1 MALAGCSDVKGPE
14 VEPAPS
20 FSQQE
25 DQGRAA
31 SPPEGDGGTVKVADM
46 AARKWFRI
54 SINATPT
61 LRPDALIGVTV
72 TYTANFATD
81 DADLFVT
88 LPEVEAAEGSG
99 WDERYR
105 KPVGTQRPVKA
116 ESNHSLVAGGR
127 VTHSIS
133 FKVPVAGIYR
143 VHATARSN
151 KTAPDETS
159 DRTQQSAYKTLWLL
173 VDESGGRTLDAEW
186 GTSGYADSNG
196 EFEVACPGS
205 NDDFEGS
212 LSFDDGKVKIVP
224 RTKHALTL
232 GYCGRKQ
239 QFELPSV
246 EGRTWLN
253 AYYSIPNSRAMFY
266 SRAKITVRVE
276 ESSARCGYLLGK
288 DLIRIVDND
297 QWGCVWEKYGM
308 FVFPHEY
315 GHALHATRLGGL
327 PDRGSCSIHGPDL
340 PTNLGCAY
348 VEGWG
353 DYHGFITQPTIYA
366 GRLPGTALFTRAKI
380 ENNSY
385 LQKGEDGSIDEGV
398 VAAFFYDLVDPAGE
412 TGDRIDLTGTDVSRV
427 MNGCRVHVGRTWS
440 RPRGI
445 DDLIWCLEAAV
456 DADITG
462 DADYFPTR
470 TNDAT
475 KENQSNHA
483 WNEDHIRTLWLKN
496 LYGEKG

>member
-1 MALAGCSDVKGPE
+1 MKRSIIAAAGLVALAGCSDVKGPE

-173 VDESGGRTLDAEW
+173 VDESGGRTLDAFDPDAIPDEFIKQPGPFRKDRGGRPRPAGDGSDAPLANSAAPLQRAGTSSCRAGYVCMELVYDDEDLEETQPLPGVKYEYAFIDPQTGYKEW

-205 NDDFEGS
+205 NDDFEGRS
-212 LSFDDGKVKIVP
+212 VSMTARSRSCLA
-224 RTKHALTL
+224 RNTL
-232 GYCGRKQ
+232 
-239 QFELPSV
+239 
-246 EGRTWLN
+246 
-253 AYYSIPNSRAMFY
+253 
-266 SRAKITVRVE
+266 
-276 ESSARCGYLLGK
+276 
-288 DLIRIVDND
+288 
-297 QWGCVWEKYGM
+297 
-308 FVFPHEY
+308 
-315 GHALHATRLGGL
+315 
-327 PDRGSCSIHGPDL
+327 
-340 PTNLGCAY
+340 
-348 VEGWG
+348 
-353 DYHGFITQPTIYA
+353 
-366 GRLPGTALFTRAKI
+366 
-380 ENNSY
+380 
-385 LQKGEDGSIDEGV
+385 
-398 VAAFFYDLVDPAGE
+398 
-412 TGDRIDLTGTDVSRV
+412 
-427 MNGCRVHVGRTWS
+427 
-440 RPRGI
+440 
-445 DDLIWCLEAAV
+445 
-456 DADITG
+456 
-462 DADYFPTR
+462 
-470 TNDAT
+470 
-475 KENQSNHA
+475 
-483 WNEDHIRTLWLKN
+483 
-496 LYGEKG
+496 